1 MIYQITMIIIIIT
14 LIIISTGD
22 LAEDGAE
29 VRQQAASGIILS
41 NLTLVLQRVSR

>member
-1 MIYQITMIIIIIT
+1 MTW
-14 LIIISTGD
+14 LK
-22 LAEDGAE
+22 DGAE